1 MAVTMP
7 LAARMT
13 ERYGGGPV
21 ALIGVIA
28 TAVTTIPFALIGA
41 NTSVSLI
48 CVVMFLRG
56 MGMGASFMPA
66 MTAAFAALDRGQVSH
81 ATPQLNVLNRVGGS
95 IGTTILAVVLAN
107 GLRDAHSPAEA
118 AAAYGS
124 AFWWSVGMSVAA
136 IIPCVVLMRAEAN
149 ARKAARA
156 AGAEDPD
163 RVAIDSGAVAESLA

>member
-1 MAVTMP
+1 
-7 LAARMT
+7 
-13 ERYGGGPV
+13 
-21 ALIGVIA
+21 
-28 TAVTTIPFALIGA
+28 
-41 NTSVSLI
+41 
-48 CVVMFLRG
+48 
-56 MGMGASFMPA
+56 MPA
-66 MTAAFAALDRGQVSH
+66 MTAAFAALDRSQVSH

-107 GLRDAHSPAEA
+107 GLRDAHTPAAA

-136 IIPCVVLMRAEAN
+136 IIPCVILMRAESN
-149 ARKAARA
+149 VRKAAKV